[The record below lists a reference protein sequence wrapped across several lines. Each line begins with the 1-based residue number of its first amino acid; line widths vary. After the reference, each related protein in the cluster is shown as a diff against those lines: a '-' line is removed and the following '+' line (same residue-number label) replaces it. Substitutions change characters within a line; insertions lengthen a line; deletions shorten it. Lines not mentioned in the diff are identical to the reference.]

1 MKKLI
6 KNCLLLFEKKE
17 KKIALLIFFN
27 SFIISIFEII
37 GIGIIPV
44 FISFLINPDKFVNTD
59 LYFFNFIKS
68 FDLLKYN
75 SIIALSSAIIIFF
88 IFKNIYSIFSI
99 YLQENFF
106 KKVRIS
112 IVEKLLKNYTKK
124 DYNFFLNINS
134 TVLIRNILN
143 ESIISVS
150 FLTIFL
156 NFSREFILTIFILI
170 LLTILEPLVILSIIF
185 LVSICLFIYF
195 IVTRQRIKN
204 MSIKARE
211 FRSHLLK
218 DLNHLFG
225 SIKLVKVLNRESFF
239 SKAFLKKFSES
250 EKLRIFIVFFTRFPR
265 HIVEILVVGMLL
277 SLLILMTEF
286 SNKEFIEIIPILA
299 FFTMCALRL
308 MPAINV
314 ITASY
319 PTLRTNYT
327 SLNFVAQDLLEYK
340 KLQNLSN
347 ISEKKNYYNIAK
359 GKNINLVD
367 VCYSYKNSEKI
378 FDRVSLSLP
387 IGESIAVMGESGA
400 GKSTLMDLLMGLQ
413 KPQEGKILYDNQDIF
428 ISTKDWQRNFGYI
441 PQNVNLID
449 ETIQNNVAFGI
460 DEDKINIGKV
470 IDSIKRSQLEKLID
484 TSEKGLDTI
493 IGERGSRISGGQIQ
507 RIGIARALY
516 NDPKILIFDESTN
529 SLDKKTEEK
538 LLNDI
543 FKLKENYSIIIIT
556 HDLSIAERCNI
567 IYQIKDKKI
576 TLLKKTK

>member
-6 KNCLLLFEKKE
+6 NNCLLLFEKKE
-17 KKIALLIFFN
+17 KKIALLVFFN

-37 GIGIIPV
+37 GIGMIPV
-44 FISFLINPDKFVNTD
+44 FISYLINPDKFFNTD

-68 FDLLKYN
+68 FDILKYN
-75 SIIALSSAIIIFF
+75 SIITLSSAIIIFF

-99 YLQENFF
+99 YLQESFF
-106 KKVRIS
+106 KKVRIN

-124 DYNFFLNINS
+124 NYNFFLNMNS

-150 FLTIFL
+150 FVTIFL
-156 NFSREFILTIFILI
+156 NFSRELILTIFILI
-170 LLTILEPLVILSIIF
+170 LLTILEPLIILSIIF

-195 IVTRQRIKN
+195 ILTRQRIKN
-204 MSIKARE
+204 MSVKARE

-225 SIKLVKVLNRESFF
+225 SIKIVKVLNRESFF

-250 EKLRIFIVFFTRFPR
+250 EKLRIIIVFFTRFPR
-265 HIVEILVVGMLL
+265 HIVEILVVVMLL

-340 KLQNLSN
+340 KLENLSN
-347 ISEKKNYYNIAK
+347 ISEKNNYYDIKK

-387 IGESIAVMGESGA
+387 IGESIAVMGESGT
-400 GKSTLMDLLMGLQ
+400 GKSTLMDLIMGLQ
-413 KPQEGKILYDNQDIF
+413 KPQEGKILYDKQDIF
-428 ISTKDWQRNFGYI
+428 ESTKNWQKNFGYI

-449 ETIQNNVAFGI
+449 ETIQKNIAFGI
-460 DEDKINIGKV
+460 EEEKINIDKV
-470 IDSIKRSQLEKLID
+470 IDSIKRSQLEKLINS
-484 TSEKGLDTI
+484 SEKGLNTI

-507 RIGIARALY
+507 RIGVARALY

-576 TLLKKTK
+576 TLLKKT